1 MQSMVKQ
8 SDFRDLDIGFY
19 TENPV
24 AKHIV
29 QKLHELEIQR
39 VAALTPEHKLVLTN
53 STKGIALLS
62 RSKALPGEMRLDFA
76 GGVAE
81 YRRLQAEGQGQ
92 ALAKA
97 IGVRKLDKPTVIDAT
112 AGLGRD
118 AFVLATLGCLVTLLE
133 RSRTLYFLLWDA
145 AHRAAGHAV
154 LAEWFELRFN
164 LVYADALQY
173 LDNLKAQQ
181 YPDVIYLDP
190 MYPSRSKSALVKK
203 ELRFIRALVGD
214 DMDSAAL
221 LSLALQ
227 RSKKRVVVK
236 RPKSAELLPGP
247 KPSHE
252 ITSKNTRYD
261 IYQIP

>member
-1 MQSMVKQ
+1 MVKE
-8 SDFRDLDIGFY
+8 SNFRGFDIGFY

-39 VAALTPEHKLVLTN
+39 IASLTSEHKLVLTN
-53 STKGIALLS
+53 SVKGIALVS
-62 RSKALPGEMRLDFA
+62 YSKELPGDMRLDFA
-76 GGVAE
+76 SGVAE
-81 YRRLQAEGQGQ
+81 YRRLQGEGQGQ

-97 IGVRKLDKPTVIDAT
+97 IGVRKLAKPTVIDAT

-118 AFVLATLGCLVTLLE
+118 AFVLATLGCSVTLLE
-133 RSRTLYFLLWDA
+133 RSRVMYFLLWDA
-145 AHRAAGHAV
+145 AYRAAEHAA
-154 LAEWFELRFN
+154 LAEWFNYRFN
-164 LVYADALQY
+164 LIYADALQF
-173 LDNLKAQQ
+173 LDNLKASQ

-236 RPKSAELLPGP
+236 RPKSADLLPGP
-247 KPSHE
+247 KPSYE
-252 ITSKNTRYD
+252 IASKNTRYD